1 MTMKSTNILS
11 IDVTIRGIRYFNSG
25 NRFIIFDCLHE
36 GENVRL
42 VGHLHSSLSQTHDQK
57 LFENVLYHVHGTWES
72 HYQYGKQFHFC
83 ALSQKGSIDRVA
95 LQRMCFDTLPTSTA
109 EALYNQF
116 GFYLGEAIKRSD
128 RILLSLTT
136 PEQLATLQDF
146 LGIETLNAPTHTAV
160 EHLQPK
166 APPAPESCRLDDLPD
181 EWAQDISRHQ
191 HPDTFLADLYGWY
204 LSETQSWLDAPRI
217 KDIEL
222 HAMNRNKSIQS
233 RAQAYLYAVLRHNE
247 RMGNTMMRFD
257 KAATNCK
264 RFVGELQRSDLDPAY
279 FTIWS
284 DDFGVWV
291 QRTIIH
297 SIISSLSRSLA
308 SFMNTTAA
316 IANPTSL
323 PGSLDN
329 TQKAAVEMV
338 LKESISIITGGP
350 GTGKTFTTKII
361 IEAMCLSADDIL
373 LLALAGKSAQ
383 RLSEAT
389 GLKSSTIH
397 SALHFADDNRLGQS
411 KHSLPPVR
419 VVIIDEVSTIGIL
432 IFYRL
437 ILSLSLMEPRPKIV
451 LLGDSNQLESIEM
464 GCVLKSLIDAGIPSI
479 ALQHNHR
486 TSHSDFDDLTHQCL
500 SGTLCLDHPGIQTIR
515 AKNNDELIG
524 MLTTYAG
531 RIPAAYDIDLIHQY
545 QLLAPSYSG
554 QIGIDRLNVICQ
566 ECLNPAPPLACTPH
580 FKPGDKIQLTQNTNQ
595 YKNGEIGQIVSEQ
608 NGFLKIRLQ
617 NRTTL
622 AKPSDVAL
630 AYVLS
635 IHKFIG
641 SEADVIVYISSFET
655 TFELDKQLIY
665 TMLTRAKRA
674 IYIVTTNGKEKI
686 QLMEPEERTCNFKQ
700 ILQQELGSKQA

>member
-1 MTMKSTNILS
+1 MTMKSTNISS
-11 IDVTIRGIRYFNSG
+11 IDVTIRGIRYFNSS
-25 NRFIIFDCLHE
+25 NRFIIFDCLYE

-42 VGHLHSSLSQTHDQK
+42 VGHLHSTLSQMHDQK
-57 LFENVLYHVHGTWES
+57 LFENVLYHVHGAWEN
-72 HYQYGKQFHFC
+72 HYQYGKQFRFS

-136 PEQLATLQDF
+136 PEQLATLHDF
-146 LGIETLNAPTHTAV
+146 LGIEAINAPTHTA
-160 EHLQPK
+160 LGRPQPN
-166 APPAPESCRLDDLPD
+166 ASPASQSCRLDDLPD

-191 HPDTFLADLYGWY
+191 HPDMFLTDLYSWY

-222 HAMNRNKSIQS
+222 HAINTTTPIQS
-233 RAQAYLYAVLRHNE
+233 RSQAYLYAVLRHNE
-247 RMGNTMMRFD
+247 RMGNTMMRLD
-257 KAATNCK
+257 KAVSNCK
-264 RFVGELQRSDLDPAY
+264 RFVGELQTSELDPAY

-308 SFMNTTAA
+308 SFTNTTTDT
-316 IANPTSL
+316 NQTTL
-323 PGSLDN
+323 PSSLDR
-329 TQKAAVEMV
+329 TQQAAVKMA

-350 GTGKTFTTKII
+350 GTGKTFTTKTI

-383 RLSEAT
+383 RLSDAT

-437 ILSLSLMEPRPKIV
+437 ILSLSLMDPRPKIV

-464 GCVLKSLIDAGIPSI
+464 GCVLKSLIEAGIPSI
-479 ALQHNHR
+479 TLQQNHR
-486 TSHSDFDDLTHQCL
+486 SSHSDFEDLTLQCL
-500 SGTLCLDHPGIQTIR
+500 SGRLCLDHPGMQTIR
-515 AKNNDELIG
+515 AKNNNELID
-524 MLTTYAG
+524 MLITYAG

-554 QIGIDRLNVICQ
+554 QIGIDRLNIICQ
-566 ECLNPAPPLACTPH
+566 DCLNPAPPLASTPH

-595 YKNGEIGQIVSEQ
+595 YKNGEIGQIISEQ
-608 NGFLKIRLQ
+608 NGFLKIKLQ

-622 AKPSDVAL
+622 ARPSDVAL

-641 SEADVIVYISSFET
+641 SEADVIVYISSFDT
-655 TFELDKQLIY
+655 TFELDKKLIY

-674 IYIVTTNGKEKI
+674 IYIITTNDKMDI
-686 QLMEPEERTCNFKQ
+686 QLMESEERACNFKQ
-700 ILQQELGSKQA
+700 ILRQELDNKKT